1 MHWILDLDLAGLCF
15 SAATTTTATAT
26 TAGLCFSAATTAAA
40 AAAAAAAAN
49 ARPVQHVVIAVITSP
64 SGRGDNAWKFG
75 SRNLRTWFVVLTSL
89 VLIFVNVPVC
99 AMFLLVQAE
108 YI

>member
-1 MHWILDLDLAGLCF
+1 MHWILASNVDLDLAGRCF
-15 SAATTTTATAT
+15 SAATTT
-26 TAGLCFSAATTAAA
+26 TTAAA
-40 AAAAAAAAN
+40 AAAAAAADAAAH

-64 SGRGDNAWKFG
+64 SGRGDNAWKLG
-75 SRNLRTWFVVLTSL
+75 SRNLRTWVVVLTGL